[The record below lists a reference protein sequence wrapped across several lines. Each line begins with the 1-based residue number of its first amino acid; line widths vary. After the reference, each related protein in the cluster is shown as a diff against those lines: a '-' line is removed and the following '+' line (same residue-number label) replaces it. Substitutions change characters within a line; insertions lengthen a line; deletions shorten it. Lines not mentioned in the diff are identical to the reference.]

1 VEKAALS
8 DLRSADRRVDFWT
21 ISLSIA
27 VSRWV
32 NPALT
37 LMLF

>member
-1 VEKAALS
+1 VIFAALIAGS
-8 DLRSADRRVDFWT
+8 ISGT

-32 NPALT
+32 NPVLT